1 VKVRR
6 CLHWEELRRLGARG
20 VRGSAE

>member
-20 VRGSAE
+20 ARGSAE